1 MKFEIKEITIN
12 GNKYP
17 VLCDINAIEMIQNR
31 WGLSTLK
38 AGVQKHDEY
47 NITELSA
54 LVHVLTTEAC
64 EVSGVDPV
72 EIDQIKYDIIGEDH
86 WEDVFMQVVD
96 TINTSLA
103 SAKNRKTATTT
114 KRTTKKTV
122 TTE

>member
-96 TINTSLA
+96 VINTSLA
-103 SAKNRKTATTT
+103 SAKNRKTAA
-114 KRTTKKTV
+114 KRTTTKKTA